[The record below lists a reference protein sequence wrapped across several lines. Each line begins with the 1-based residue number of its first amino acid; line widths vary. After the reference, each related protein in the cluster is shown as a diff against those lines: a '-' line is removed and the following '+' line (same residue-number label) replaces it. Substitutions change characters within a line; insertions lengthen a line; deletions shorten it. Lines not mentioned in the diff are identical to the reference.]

1 MKSVSSSFHLS
12 VTLTTFADARIRS
25 VSSLVALAEPCNPRR
40 LLSRTLVVTGRANPA
55 LLLANQLGRAHY
67 VSPVCNGIPGD
78 SLVLVLGEM
87 AGARVKVGVCPA
99 TVEPRR
105 CHRRHHCAGTSEAR
119 GLEGGEGPP
128 MYRGRG
134 GGGLT
139 WRRIR
144 GKGRGVKGSGGERR
158 ESSCV
163 CTVAPNGDVGLFG
176 LLKHAG
182 TQSSYVQIQ
191 SLKGLARSLQR
202 VSKGV

>member
-1 MKSVSSSFHLS
+1 MKSTSSSFHLS
-12 VTLTTFADARIRS
+12 VTLSTFVDTRIRS
-25 VSSLVALAEPCNPRR
+25 VCGLVALAEPSNPSHRP
-40 LLSRTLVVTGRANPA
+40 LSRTLVVSGLSNPA

-78 SLVLVLGEM
+78 SLALVLGEM

-105 CHRRHHCAGTSEAR
+105 CHHHRRRAGTSEAM
-119 GLEGGEGPP
+119 GLGWGKGGERPP

-163 CTVAPNGDVGLFG
+163 CTDAPNGDVGLLGVF
-176 LLKHAG
+176 KHTS
-182 TQSSYVQIQ
+182 TQSSYV
-191 SLKGLARSLQR
+191 
-202 VSKGV
+202 